1 MQKIAEVI
9 GRVNTQLVDVAWM
22 RWTKAEL
29 LDYYNDAIRAV
40 IIVRPD
46 AGETSEIL
54 TCIAGTKQQ
63 LPDGSNRLLDVS
75 RVVGGRVVRPAPRDV
90 LDSQFPDWHFSS
102 GMIENYCYD
111 EQTPKTFYVFPGAV
125 EGAQLDAVISR
136 VPVPATISQVESGE
150 LVPLDELY
158 TNPII
163 EWMLYR
169 CFSKDSQNGAV
180 NNQLAQQ
187 HYQAFNDQLGI
198 KTQADMALGNRKR
211 EQYNGSNQV

>member
-46 AGETSEIL
+46 AGEISEQL
-54 TCIAGTKQQ
+54 VCVAGTKQQ
-63 LPDGSNRLLDVS
+63 LPDGANRLLDIS
-75 RVVGGRVVRPAPRDV
+75 RVVGGRVVRPVPRDV

-102 GMIENYCYD
+102 GMIESYCYD

-125 EGAQLDAVISR
+125 EGTQLDAVISR
-136 VPVPATISQVESGE
+136 VPVPVTISQVETGE

-198 KTQADMALGNRKR
+198 KTQAEMASGNRKR